1 MGTLVNRL
9 TSVDGLVAVVSLTE
23 LVSGV
28 TDVTRLSTITV
39 VAVVVVTVVRLVA
52 VVLLTEL
59 VSGVTDVTILSTVT
73 VVAVVVVTVVRGT
86 INCELVIAAV
96 CVVFK
101 LLNGVI
107 SVCNCVDSN
116 PEDMLWVFKAASVPL
131 MRSVIF
137 ASITDESD
145 IVTITKLN
153 VTVV

>member
-1 MGTLVNRL
+1 M
-9 TSVDGLVAVVSLTE
+9 VSLTE

-28 TDVTRLSTITV
+28 TDVTRLSTVTV

-52 VVLLTEL
+52 VVSLTEL
-59 VSGVTDVTILSTVT
+59 VSGVTESILSTVT
-73 VVAVVVVTVVRGT
+73 VVAVVVVTVVRGI

-137 ASITDESD
+137 VSITDESD